1 MSQPSC
7 RHALPQKA
15 LAMMSA
21 VALSQTYF
29 SSTMLFVSVKVPASS
44 L

>member
-15 LAMMSA
+15 LAMVSA
-21 VALSQTYF
+21 VALSRIYF
-29 SSTMLFVSVKVPASS
+29 SSTMLFVSLKASAS
-44 L
+44 NL